1 MSSTIKKIE
10 ITYNSINASN
20 TFTNGDIVSG
30 QVSVEAAKDCQ
41 ISSFYIKF
49 KGKADVFWTER
60 HGQTTQIYHA
70 KDKYFSVRQMSKT
83 HNTSTNVV
91 QNQQLKTKLN
101 NSSNIVI

>member
-49 KGKADVFWTER
+49 KGKADVFWTETY
-60 HGQTTQIYHA
+60 GQNTYSYHA
-70 KDKYFSVRQMSKT
+70 KDKYFSVRQYFIRDPNSN
-83 HNTSTNVV
+83 HNVNRFTST
-91 QNQQLKTKLN
+91 L
-101 NSSNIVI
+101 